1 MNMAKPAAL
10 PSTEATNFTDVNCN
24 GAATGPGAVAC
35 DGYAGGVRR
44 VACVRPCVA
53 ALSGARNIKNGWITV
68 GSPAVMITGEH
79 KPFSKHDKHLL
90 PTTIRRTGKER

>member
-1 MNMAKPAAL
+1 M
-10 PSTEATNFTDVNCN
+10 

-53 ALSGARNIKNGWITV
+53 ALSGARNIKNWWIMV
-68 GSPAVMITGEH
+68 ASPAVMITGEH
-79 KPFSKHDKHLL
+79 KPFSKHEKAW
-90 PTTIRRTGKER
+90 